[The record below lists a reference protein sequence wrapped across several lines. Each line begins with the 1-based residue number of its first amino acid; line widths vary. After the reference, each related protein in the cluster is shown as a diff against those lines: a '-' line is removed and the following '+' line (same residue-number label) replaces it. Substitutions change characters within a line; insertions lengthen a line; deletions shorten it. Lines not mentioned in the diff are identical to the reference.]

1 MATSLFFE
9 IPESSRKAFAQADSL
24 SEWYEAVQA
33 AAGND
38 APKFDG
44 QDSAAAWQYSLQ
56 ASGLQTAVGQ
66 LFVGEFRSG
75 VEASADPAVVFL
87 GALSVN
93 AIASDLRERGEA
105 FFRKMLAEQ
114 SHEADVWMYHPLLSF
129 MEQAANRRSAV
140 VVLWGT

>member
-9 IPESSRKAFAQADSL
+9 IPDDSRKAFARAESL
-24 SEWYEAVQA
+24 SEWYEVVQA
-33 AAGND
+33 AARDD

-75 VEASADPAVVFL
+75 LEASADPAVVFL
-87 GALSVN
+87 GTLFVS
-93 AIASDLRERGEA
+93 AIAADLRERGEA
-105 FFRKMLAEQ
+105 FFRKLLAEQ
-114 SHEADVWMYHPLLSF
+114 SHEADVWMYQPLLRF
-129 MEQAANRRSAV
+129 MEEAANRKSAV